1 MTIPQR
7 PGPRRVDCGPA
18 LGKLHGGRLLKDGA
32 WSWPVGRFGVRTD
45 AAFAEALDDYPTDHW
60 WRLPWDEWPDPRRA
74 EDLWPHQI
82 HGAQTPRRG

>member
-45 AAFAEALDDYPTDHW
+45 AAFAEAWNEGRKLTLDEAVALALDTNLD
-60 WRLPWDEWPDPRRA
+60 A
-74 EDLWPHQI
+74 
-82 HGAQTPRRG
+82 